1 MQKLIRQHWWKAL
14 GVLILI
20 YVFIAGMLIPL
31 KPGITLV
38 NPSSTRTNTEVV
50 VEVEG
55 YNTNF
60 DQAGE
65 SIRMWLKMDDERSI
79 AAQQIEVLGPTKAK
93 AAFRIPIGK
102 MASPRGSIRCSR
114 ALPSCSRISNPG

>member
-38 NPSSTRTNTEVV
+38 TPSSTRTNTEVV

-55 YNTNF
+55 
-60 DQAGE
+60 
-65 SIRMWLKMDDERSI
+65 R
-79 AAQQIEVLGPTKAK
+79 
-93 AAFRIPIGK
+93 
-102 MASPRGSIRCSR
+102 
-114 ALPSCSRISNPG
+114 